1 MESKFRLDG
10 SVFTIS
16 GRHRFVACVIIVILV
31 SSAAFAY
38 LACCY
43 KQAQDDIVA
52 LQRKD
57 AVVFEQVLDKG
68 KNQKSRDTEIIAQ
81 LQAILDKHQERQEAL
96 LQLEYNKLQ
105 ADFNVLMFAASC
117 LMIIFLVFSL
127 YSIFKTDEML
137 NKAETEAK
145 GIHKL
150 LDDAKQTTEIITT
163 QCQIMMTQQKGQG
176 MRTPSPVP
184 PLAPQTGEVHSN
196 DMGGERDDR

>member
-1 MESKFRLDG
+1 MEKNSQTK

-16 GRHRFVACVIIVILV
+16 GRHRFVACVIFVIFV
-31 SSAAFAY
+31 SCAAFAY
-38 LACCY
+38 LASCY

-52 LQRKD
+52 LQKKD
-57 AVVFEQVLDKG
+57 ALMFEQVLNSS
-68 KNQKSRDTEIIAQ
+68 KNVKSKSSENIDQ
-81 LQAILDKHQERQEAL
+81 LQTLLDKHQERQEAL
-96 LQLEYNKLQ
+96 LHLEYNKLQ

-150 LDDAKQTTEIITT
+150 LDEAKQTTETITT
-163 QCQIMMTQQKGQG
+163 QCQIMMAQQKGHG
-176 MRTPSPVP
+176 MRPPSPVP
-184 PLAPQTGEVHSN
+184 PLAPQTDEIHSN
-196 DMGGERDDR
+196 NMGGERDDS

>member
-1 MESKFRLDG
+1 MEKNNQTK

-16 GRHRFVACVIIVILV
+16 GRHRFVACVIVVILV
-31 SSAAFAY
+31 SCAAFAY
-38 LACCY
+38 LASCY

-52 LQRKD
+52 LM
-57 AVVFEQVLDKG
+57 FEQVLNSI
-68 KNQKSRDTEIIAQ
+68 KNVKSKSSENIDQ
-81 LQAILDKHQERQEAL
+81 LQTLLDKHQERQEAL
-96 LQLEYNKLQ
+96 LHLEYNKLQ

-150 LDDAKQTTEIITT
+150 LDEAKQTTETITT
-163 QCQIMMTQQKGQG
+163 QCQIMMAQQKGHR
-176 MRTPSPVP
+176 MRPPSPVP
-184 PLAPQTGEVHSN
+184 PLAPQTDEVHSN
-196 DMGGERDDR
+196 DMGGERDDS

>member
-1 MESKFRLDG
+1 MEKNSQTK

-16 GRHRFVACVIIVILV
+16 GRHRFVACVIVVILV
-31 SSAAFAY
+31 SCAAFAY

-52 LQRKD
+52 LQKKD
-57 AVVFEQVLDKG
+57 ALMFEQVLSS
-68 KNQKSRDTEIIAQ
+68 KNVKSKSSENIDQ
-81 LQAILDKHQERQEAL
+81 LQALLDKHQERQEAL
-96 LQLEYNKLQ
+96 LHLEYNKLQ

-150 LDDAKQTTEIITT
+150 LDEAKQTTETITT
-163 QCQIMMTQQKGQG
+163 QCQIMMAQQKGHG
-176 MRTPSPVP
+176 VRPPSPVP
-184 PLAPQTGEVHSN
+184 PLAPQTDDVHSN
-196 DMGGERDDR
+196 EMGGERDDS

>member
-1 MESKFRLDG
+1 MEKNSQTK

-16 GRHRFVACVIIVILV
+16 GRHRFVACVIVVILV
-31 SSAAFAY
+31 SCAAFAY

-52 LQRKD
+52 LQKKD
-57 AVVFEQVLDKG
+57 ALMFEQVLSS
-68 KNQKSRDTEIIAQ
+68 KNVKSKSSENIDQ
-81 LQAILDKHQERQEAL
+81 LQALLDKHQERQEAL
-96 LQLEYNKLQ
+96 LHLEYNKLQ

-150 LDDAKQTTEIITT
+150 LDEAK
-163 QCQIMMTQQKGQG
+163 
-176 MRTPSPVP
+176 R
-184 PLAPQTGEVHSN
+184 LL
-196 DMGGERDDR
+196 RL